1 MRVTHVIFEEET
13 FGITQRS
20 LKMLR
25 DSLAQMIGHRLV
37 VFEIPTSD
45 LCCGFLI
52 LDWEW
57 QSATFTGDGF
67 RMDRAGEGGAG
78 YKTAEV
84 LFRLFGIHAFPCDE
98 ILDTTKLYQG
108 DRAFI
113 EKKLLSLAQKLGDV
127 VLDSE
132 FRKPSKTNPEYI
144 RY

>member
-1 MRVTHVIFEEET
+1 MRVVYVNFREET
-13 FGITQRS
+13 FGITQTS

-25 DSLAQMIGHRLV
+25 DKLARAIDHRLA

-52 LDWEW
+52 LDWEEE
-57 QSATFTGDGF
+57 SATFTGDGF
-67 RMDRAGEGGAG
+67 RVDRGGEGGAG

-84 LFRLFGIHAFPCDE
+84 LFRLFGIRAFPCDE
-98 ILDTTKLYQG
+98 FLNTTELCRG
-108 DRAFI
+108 DHAFI
-113 EKKLLSLAQKLGDV
+113 EKNLLNFAQKLGDV

-132 FRKPSKTNPEYI
+132 FRKPLKTNPEYI

>member
-1 MRVTHVIFEEET
+1 MRVVYVNFREET
-13 FGITQRS
+13 FGITQTS

-25 DSLAQMIGHRLV
+25 DKLAEAIGHRLA

-52 LDWEW
+52 LDWEEE
-57 QSATFTGDGF
+57 SATFTGDGF

-84 LFRLFGIHAFPCDE
+84 LFRLFGIRAFPCDE
-98 ILDTTKLYQG
+98 TLDSTELYRG

-113 EKKLLSLAQKLGDV
+113 EKKLLGLAQKLGDV

-132 FRKPSKTNPEYI
+132 FRKPLKINPEYI
-144 RY
+144 RV